1 MTSEKHA
8 EHTATE
14 PAAPR
19 DDLGF
24 DLPAPAVLTRS
35 RALVIGATALVL
47 LGAAFASVYVPGR
60 AARASLEASTL
71 SAERGDLRVE
81 VVVPK
86 AGASDRAIVLP
97 GSVQPLEE
105 TTLYARASGFTRRWL
120 VDIGDKV
127 TEGQLLAEIET
138 PELDQEQAQARAQ
151 LAQAAASVLQAS
163 ANRDFSKT
171 NLARYVGL
179 TKEGLASQQDLDQK
193 RAQAEVDEA
202 NVNVAAAAVS
212 AQHANL
218 QRLAQLKS
226 FARVTA
232 PFAGTVTARWIER
245 GALVS
250 PGTATPLF
258 KIAALDPVRVFIQVP
273 QDVAPSVRA
282 EVPAKVTIRE
292 YAGRAFDGRVV
303 RSAGALDAA
312 TRTMNTEVRVPNPRG
327 ELMAG
332 MYAQV
337 ALTLPSSHRV
347 FEVPVTALQSD
358 ARGTRVAVV
367 DAAGKVKLVPVV
379 VERDTGTAVEVSSGL
394 DGTERVVK
402 LASAEL
408 ADGKAVVVLP

>member
-1 MTSEKHA
+1 MTSEKPA
-8 EHTATE
+8 EDRVTETA
-14 PAAPR
+14 AQR

-35 RALVIGATALVL
+35 RALVVGAVALAL
-47 LGAAFASVYVPGR
+47 LGAAFAAVYVPSR
-60 AARASLEASTL
+60 TARASLEASTL
-71 SAERGDLRVE
+71 STDRAVMRVE
-81 VVVPK
+81 VVTPK
-86 AGASDRAIVLP
+86 AGASDRAIALP

-127 TEGQLLAEIET
+127 NEGQLLAEIET

-151 LAQAAASVLQAS
+151 LAQAEASVLQAR
-163 ANRDFSKT
+163 ANRDFSRT
-171 NLARYVGL
+171 NLVRYVGL

-193 RAQAEVDEA
+193 KAQAEVDEA

-212 AQHANL
+212 AQQANL

-250 PGTATPLF
+250 PGNATPLF

-282 EVPAKVTIRE
+282 DVPAKVTIRE

-367 DAAGKVKLVPVV
+367 DAEGKVKLVPVV
-379 VERDTGTAVEVSSGL
+379 VERDTGAAVEVSSGL
-394 DGTERVVK
+394 DGTERVIK

-408 ADGKAVVVLP
+408 ADGKRVDVLP